1 MDCHGAYFPNHSH
14 VHDVAYNP
22 ATDTSQPSQQG
33 CATCHND
40 AGAGLAT
47 WSAILTE
54 HFSDCNT
61 CHGYADADGK
71 GTPPLSTVQNTIA
84 TGTNVTCATCHTPK
98 VPDVQHGVDH
108 VGQGLVTMAT
118 ACSGCHV
125 DPANQFTNPNDPKV
139 HNGCSTC
146 HNASDNSL
154 KGSAAGHGLNDAGF
168 GNPNTCETCHGSFEA
183 KHAGVDH
190 SAAASLAT
198 DCSGCHT
205 GTAGTT
211 TGMPVSATDNMVHDA
226 CATCHGTTGALVGS
240 AAGNTSPNSCNDC
253 HGDFASKHAAVDHS
267 TKASLSTS
275 CSACH
280 DGTQGT
286 TTGMPVDAANNKVHD
301 SCATCHGSTG
311 ALVSIA
317 AGNTD
322 PNECVT
328 CHGGFGS
335 GVHTAVDHSQAA
347 SLATDCSGCHT
358 GTAGTTTGMPVSAT
372 DNMVHD
378 ACTTCHG
385 TTGALVGSAAG
396 NTSPNSC
403 NDCHGDFASKHAG
416 VDHSGAVSLSADCA
430 ACHDGTQ
437 GLASGMVVDP
447 ANDKVHD
454 ACATCHGSDGTLVG
468 SAAGNTAPNECVDCH
483 GAYFPNHSHVHDV
496 RFDAALDLGQPSS
509 TPCANC
515 HNDNG
520 GSLATWNDIYV
531 EHLSSCDTC
540 HAYTDADG
548 QGTPPLSTV
557 QNTIATGTAVHCLT
571 CHTPKTAPAG
581 HGGHP
586 QPDVIAQKAA
596 ACTVCHDNDPSAPK
610 AVVNDIHKGDCNNCH
625 DASSGPPTLRN
636 PVPPNAVAIVRGGDC
651 VTCHGSGYTHDVF
664 EAGTSHSKITFG
676 DPALPGVDTSTC
688 GACHSTRANGSADAE
703 AIHMTDA
710 KAGGRTWACEICHNN
725 PEFNGLISDAIN
737 GTGVYA
743 SRPGGA
749 VYCTDCHEYNDG
761 VNPTLTPY
769 AHVFPHG
776 NRRHNIQGINNCV
789 VCHSDLDVINGIHI
803 PGAVSGSNSCDTCHG
818 STDPNVSATIAA
830 GGGNCGDCHGEQYVH
845 TYAGAPAHDITVNG
859 ASCAGCHTVGT
870 FSEIVATHRDTCATC
885 HGSSDPTVQ
894 NVIANANGGNVGCL
908 DCHSGAGAA
917 HHASAKAQAGL
928 CETCHDNSQVGPTV
942 ANIRQLACVVCH
954 VDANANGVAIVSLR
968 LSKITGSEPTSLVN
982 ANATVGSTTTDGNG
996 YLASHRINGSSPIAI
1011 YDFRACFDC
1020 HSGNNPNYPAAPVI
1034 APFHGFPGDLS
1045 LEHIAYRDSSG
1056 KTVGTNRTIIGGG
1069 SVLVADENNNGDA
1082 LPRVF
1087 MNEHPGHKH
1096 FRRFAANM
1104 RARSSKNGYSD
1115 NERLYDGNPYNNR
1128 NATNSALNTTV
1139 DVLFHK
1145 GGVTFANGFD
1155 PCQEAG
1161 KCGGNFGTDMV
1172 PLSGYD
1178 LTIATVP
1185 HTRFGTNL
1193 GTNFKN
1199 VPYMPNIS
1207 VPTSS
1212 DTVVITQAIW
1222 TESTTTPG
1230 VGDLV
1235 IRATTSSRNN
1245 PNLVYAGTLG
1255 AVVGN
1260 HYEWIVTDVAYTA
1273 SVTVTSSEGGSAT
1286 VNVDNRTCP
1295 TCGDGGGDPAANH
1308 ANYNAVPN
1316 ATLNDG
1322 TPCSDCHVNGNL
1334 ADFHYT
1340 KAVSC
1345 TWCHGSPVS
1354 GVDPYN
1360 LNLATVVCTDCH
1372 TVDPAVHPT
1381 DVMPDHST
1389 FLLTTD
1395 SQCVSCHTGDV
1406 QSVVHAAN
1414 GCSNCHDSSFNLKAG
1429 ANGYGDATRHT
1440 LGGSSSCS
1448 VCHPNRAADFQN
1460 HLTPT
1465 HANVAGT
1472 ASCQS
1477 CHTGDIPTVVHASC
1491 TSCHTDIVADG
1502 TLRAG
1507 TVGDAS
1513 GHTKGTP
1520 SACAD
1525 CHPSRAADFF
1535 NHTSPVDHVAK
1546 GHVTAT
1552 TGATPT
1558 TNCAGCHNPADTIND
1573 SVAHNGQCADCH
1585 TPTTGVLRIGQSA
1598 PPFGDASF
1606 GAGDCMNCH
1615 GSYGYFEAHKH
1626 KDNHIVALDPSDLGQ
1641 DTSQPCSDCHNDSG
1655 NSLASFADILVE
1667 HDTDGTKDGVGACVT
1682 CHDSTRNV
1690 NVDSAYTDIQDV
1702 IANGVA
1708 PIHCLT
1714 CHADKAA
1721 PNTHGGHTEGDGT
1734 FTWEPLCESCHGIGG
1749 NSNAAPQGEIIA
1761 GVHSNNCGFCHQG
1774 GVGGATLIGSA
1785 ANATWGNLPHA
1796 CTECHT
1802 TYFAGHSHVHDVA
1815 FDSGVDLAQ
1824 DAPGTPCAS
1833 CHDDAGAALG
1843 NWNAIL
1849 TEHLGTCDTCHQYV
1863 DDGKGTPPQ
1872 TTVESTILS
1881 GTGVTC
1887 TTCHTPK
1894 LTPNTHGGH
1903 GADFGKDAVCTT
1915 CHTGANVV
1923 VDIHHNDC
1931 SICHNGTPSR
1941 DTEKQGDPA
1950 NGVDG
1955 DATLANGTAAAGTW
1969 SSVSC
1974 LTCHDPASYPR
1985 PAIHHDGVRAQAGL
1999 CDTCHTTSEVG
2010 PTVANIR
2017 QLACVVCHVDGN
2029 ANGVAI
2035 VSLRLSKITG
2045 SEPTSL
2051 VNANATVGSTTT
2063 DGNGYLAS
2071 HRINGSSPI
2080 AIYDFRACF
2089 DCHSG
2094 NNPNYPAAPVIAP
2107 FHGFPGD
2114 LSLEH
2119 IAYRDSSGKTVG
2131 TNRTIIGG
2139 GSVLVAD
2146 ENNNGDALPRVFMNE
2161 HPGHKHFRRFAA
2173 NMRARSSK
2181 NGYSD
2186 NERLYDG
2193 NPYNNRNATNS
2204 ALNTTVDVLFHK
2216 GGVTFANGFDPCQE
2230 AGKCGGNFG
2239 TDMVPLS
2246 GYDLTIAT
2254 VPHTRFGTNLGT
2266 NFKNVPYMPNIP
2278 YPALPDDVTITLA
2291 EWDGSTLT
2299 VEATNTAP
2307 NETLS
2312 VWYDGN
2318 NLGDMTEVVEGS
2330 WTFSAPLAS
2339 LPVPDVEV
2347 HTTSSLGV
2355 NATKT
2360 ITDTSVPT
2368 PATAVDDNLSAAAS
2382 GVTNLDVL
2390 ANDSGTAISIIS
2402 VTQPSLGSVAIAGGG
2417 SSIDYTGA
2425 GAGNTSFTYT
2435 IQGSTGGPSTAT
2447 VNLTVTVNQPPAF
2460 GSASYTAPNATE
2472 GQAYSTTVAQD
2483 ATDPEGDPITYSDNG
2498 AGTTCTWTSVAADG
2512 TISGTPGAGDVGSC
2526 VVRVKATATGG
2537 SDTADVNI
2545 TVDPAPSGDTSYSNS
2560 GQTIT
2565 LYSDAGYSN
2574 PIDVKNTVL
2583 STGTTYYVEVTSTT
2597 VKDAS
2602 NKNQLRVNDAYGN
2615 RPVDTTFKQTSTSSP
2630 YTYRQSFSVNAP
2642 GVYSIEAQVDDGNN
2656 TCKIAGLDFVVGGG
2670 EYIKTYSDSSYTTES
2685 TTFAVGQTVYV
2696 EAYSAAFTDGTPD
2709 AGQSKV
2715 DVGDFVNGKTNPN
2728 ISVSKAGTKTYRMS
2742 FTMPAGY
2749 GSSGEYVGLKI
2760 RWKDSGG
2767 TTLGKPEM
2775 VVKIQ

>member
-1 MDCHGAYFPNHSH
+1 
-14 VHDVAYNP
+14 
-22 ATDTSQPSQQG
+22 
-33 CATCHND
+33 
-40 AGAGLAT
+40 
-47 WSAILTE
+47 
-54 HFSDCNT
+54 
-61 CHGYADADGK
+61 
-71 GTPPLSTVQNTIA
+71 
-84 TGTNVTCATCHTPK
+84 
-98 VPDVQHGVDH
+98 
-108 VGQGLVTMAT
+108 
-118 ACSGCHV
+118 
-125 DPANQFTNPNDPKV
+125 
-139 HNGCSTC
+139 
-146 HNASDNSL
+146 
-154 KGSAAGHGLNDAGF
+154 
-168 GNPNTCETCHGSFEA
+168 
-183 KHAGVDH
+183 
-190 SAAASLAT
+190 
-198 DCSGCHT
+198 
-205 GTAGTT
+205 
-211 TGMPVSATDNMVHDA
+211 
-226 CATCHGTTGALVGS
+226 
-240 AAGNTSPNSCNDC
+240 
-253 HGDFASKHAAVDHS
+253 
-267 TKASLSTS
+267 
-275 CSACH
+275 
-280 DGTQGT
+280 
-286 TTGMPVDAANNKVHD
+286 
-301 SCATCHGSTG
+301 
-311 ALVSIA
+311 
-317 AGNTD
+317 
-322 PNECVT
+322 
-328 CHGGFGS
+328 
-335 GVHTAVDHSQAA
+335 
-347 SLATDCSGCHT
+347 
-358 GTAGTTTGMPVSAT
+358 
-372 DNMVHD
+372 
-378 ACTTCHG
+378 
-385 TTGALVGSAAG
+385 
-396 NTSPNSC
+396 
-403 NDCHGDFASKHAG
+403 

-982 ANATVGSTTTDGNG
+982 ANATVGSTTTDANG
-996 YLASHRINGSSPIAI
+996 YLASHRINSGSPIK
-1011 YDFRACFDC
+1011 
-1020 HSGNNPNYPAAPVI
+1020 I
-1034 APFHGFPGDLS
+1034 A
-1045 LEHIAYRDSSG
+1045 
-1056 KTVGTNRTIIGGG
+1056 
-1069 SVLVADENNNGDA
+1069 
-1082 LPRVF
+1082 
-1087 MNEHPGHKH
+1087 
-1096 FRRFAANM
+1096 
-1104 RARSSKNGYSD
+1104 
-1115 NERLYDGNPYNNR
+1115 
-1128 NATNSALNTTV
+1128 
-1139 DVLFHK
+1139 
-1145 GGVTFANGFD
+1145 
-1155 PCQEAG
+1155 
-1161 KCGGNFGTDMV
+1161 
-1172 PLSGYD
+1172 
-1178 LTIATVP
+1178 
-1185 HTRFGTNL
+1185 
-1193 GTNFKN
+1193 
-1199 VPYMPNIS
+1199 
-1207 VPTSS
+1207 
-1212 DTVVITQAIW
+1212 
-1222 TESTTTPG
+1222 
-1230 VGDLV
+1230 
-1235 IRATTSSRNN
+1235 
-1245 PNLVYAGTLG
+1245 
-1255 AVVGN
+1255 
-1260 HYEWIVTDVAYTA
+1260 
-1273 SVTVTSSEGGSAT
+1273 
-1286 VNVDNRTCP
+1286 
-1295 TCGDGGGDPAANH
+1295 
-1308 ANYNAVPN
+1308 
-1316 ATLNDG
+1316 
-1322 TPCSDCHVNGNL
+1322 
-1334 ADFHYT
+1334 
-1340 KAVSC
+1340 
-1345 TWCHGSPVS
+1345 
-1354 GVDPYN
+1354 
-1360 LNLATVVCTDCH
+1360 
-1372 TVDPAVHPT
+1372 
-1381 DVMPDHST
+1381 
-1389 FLLTTD
+1389 
-1395 SQCVSCHTGDV
+1395 
-1406 QSVVHAAN
+1406 
-1414 GCSNCHDSSFNLKAG
+1414 
-1429 ANGYGDATRHT
+1429 
-1440 LGGSSSCS
+1440 
-1448 VCHPNRAADFQN
+1448 
-1460 HLTPT
+1460 
-1465 HANVAGT
+1465 
-1472 ASCQS
+1472 
-1477 CHTGDIPTVVHASC
+1477 
-1491 TSCHTDIVADG
+1491 
-1502 TLRAG
+1502 
-1507 TVGDAS
+1507 
-1513 GHTKGTP
+1513 
-1520 SACAD
+1520 
-1525 CHPSRAADFF
+1525 
-1535 NHTSPVDHVAK
+1535 
-1546 GHVTAT
+1546 
-1552 TGATPT
+1552 
-1558 TNCAGCHNPADTIND
+1558 
-1573 SVAHNGQCADCH
+1573 
-1585 TPTTGVLRIGQSA
+1585 
-1598 PPFGDASF
+1598 
-1606 GAGDCMNCH
+1606 
-1615 GSYGYFEAHKH
+1615 
-1626 KDNHIVALDPSDLGQ
+1626 
-1641 DTSQPCSDCHNDSG
+1641 
-1655 NSLASFADILVE
+1655 
-1667 HDTDGTKDGVGACVT
+1667 
-1682 CHDSTRNV
+1682 
-1690 NVDSAYTDIQDV
+1690 
-1702 IANGVA
+1702 
-1708 PIHCLT
+1708 
-1714 CHADKAA
+1714 
-1721 PNTHGGHTEGDGT
+1721 
-1734 FTWEPLCESCHGIGG
+1734 
-1749 NSNAAPQGEIIA
+1749 
-1761 GVHSNNCGFCHQG
+1761 
-1774 GVGGATLIGSA
+1774 
-1785 ANATWGNLPHA
+1785 
-1796 CTECHT
+1796 
-1802 TYFAGHSHVHDVA
+1802 
-1815 FDSGVDLAQ
+1815 
-1824 DAPGTPCAS
+1824 
-1833 CHDDAGAALG
+1833 
-1843 NWNAIL
+1843 
-1849 TEHLGTCDTCHQYV
+1849 
-1863 DDGKGTPPQ
+1863 
-1872 TTVESTILS
+1872 
-1881 GTGVTC
+1881 
-1887 TTCHTPK
+1887 
-1894 LTPNTHGGH
+1894 
-1903 GADFGKDAVCTT
+1903 
-1915 CHTGANVV
+1915 
-1923 VDIHHNDC
+1923 
-1931 SICHNGTPSR
+1931 
-1941 DTEKQGDPA
+1941 
-1950 NGVDG
+1950 
-1955 DATLANGTAAAGTW
+1955 
-1969 SSVSC
+1969 
-1974 LTCHDPASYPR
+1974 
-1985 PAIHHDGVRAQAGL
+1985 
-1999 CDTCHTTSEVG
+1999 
-2010 PTVANIR
+2010 
-2017 QLACVVCHVDGN
+2017 
-2029 ANGVAI
+2029 
-2035 VSLRLSKITG
+2035 
-2045 SEPTSL
+2045 
-2051 VNANATVGSTTT
+2051 
-2063 DGNGYLAS
+2063 
-2071 HRINGSSPI
+2071 
-2080 AIYDFRACF
+2080 DFRACF